1 MAVGINRYLGQ
12 SAIPKVGAWGTMFF
26 KKKLEKKTYDKL
38 RKKPVI
44 KASICTGE
52 QVAGFKDLSTGAFEE
67 VMLIKGPEDLALF
80 REMYGIAGEIEKIY

>member
-1 MAVGINRYLGQ
+1 
-12 SAIPKVGAWGTMFF
+12 MFF

-67 VMLIKGPEDLALF
+67 VMLIKNSDDLENF
-80 REMYGIAGEIEKIY
+80 RKMTGVQDIPKEY